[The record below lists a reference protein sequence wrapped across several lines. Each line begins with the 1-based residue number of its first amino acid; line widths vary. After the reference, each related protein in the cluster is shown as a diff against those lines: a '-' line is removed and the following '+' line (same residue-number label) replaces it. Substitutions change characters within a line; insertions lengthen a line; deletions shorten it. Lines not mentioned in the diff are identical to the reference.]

1 MKPKKK
7 QVDNLILYG
16 ISLILIIYLT
26 FHAAVCYEEVK
37 NSSPWLMPFLQA
49 LGNQI
54 EERPFQFQ
62 MNQYT
67 NKFLV
72 WSCFGWFLTVAAIE
86 NSRKNYIHGKEFG
99 TSRWATKKEIQDLF
113 SETILAK
120 ELRKAKKL
128 KHFWGRFIIARKIK
142 KDHKKVKTIVVKQR
156 LHFLKDE
163 LSKGVIKKE
172 EYENQK
178 AQICIDEEKQMRAAM
193 EQEWKPFFW
202 KREMKEETAKISAEQ
217 KRKVKKLYTH
227 KIREFGKVHY
237 KEEVERLNNRLKNA
251 DIILSKTEKVCVYNW
266 EINMNMMLL
275 GGSGAGKTRSYMLV
289 NILQLASA
297 GTNGKGGLSMAVT
310 DPKGE
315 ILEKVG
321 YYLEHVQHY
330 KIRVLNLDNMEES
343 DRLNPFHY
351 IHPDRPGYEEN
362 ILNLVETIIINTES
376 DEAKQRTGDPF
387 WDKAEKM
394 FLQSMFFFVSD
405 GFCEEERNTD
415 TLLKLISMLHLE
427 EENDEKNSELDY
439 FVDIFAK
446 KFGEEHIGVQIF
458 REFRSKAT
466 GKMAQ
471 NIVMSVLVRLTP
483 FRTPAVRRIL
493 EKDDMEL
500 DRIGEEKMAVF
511 VIVPPTNSTY
521 NFIAGILFT
530 LLFQEIQYCATQIH
544 KHDGQKLPVRCQFF
558 LDEHANTCKIPNI
571 QKITAYGRSFGI
583 GITFGIQSLE
593 QLKHMYKDSWGTLMD
608 NCSTL
613 LFLGSIS
620 HLDTLKYIS
629 ELLAKATYDKKTTGR
644 TRGRQG
650 SSSRNEDVV
659 GRELMDVSDLRK
671 LEKKDCII
679 IISGRNPFYSE
690 KFDYKSHPVYVF
702 TSDANKAY
710 SYYYIPVDKK
720 SPHGEEKKGKESLS
734 EQTVVKDDSIKITLS
749 DNELIEVS
757 RQIHSYSPL
766 MDSELFADSVDQKSF
781 YSFIEKERKREEED
795 EERTRKII
803 KASKETIQ
811 FIDDQKNE
819 NIISIDQDEVIEKAL
834 EKLKKIEEECGP
846 VSDQEFDAE
855 YETYDMEWEE
865 EADDDFFNKLQQ
877 L

>member
-1 MKPKKK
+1 MKPQKK
-7 QVDNLILYG
+7 QIDNLILYG
-16 ISLILIIYLT
+16 ISLILIVYLT
-26 FHAAVCYEEVK
+26 LHSAICYAEVED
-37 NSSPWLMPFLQA
+37 SSPWLMPFLQA
-49 LGNQI
+49 LGKRI
-54 EERPFQFQ
+54 DARPFQFQ
-62 MNQYT
+62 INQYT
-67 NKFLV
+67 SKFLA
-72 WSCFGWFLTVAAIE
+72 WSCFGWFLIVAAIE

-99 TSRWATKKEIQDLF
+99 TSRWGTKKEIQDLF
-113 SETILAK
+113 SDTILSK

-128 KHFWGRFIIARKIK
+128 KYFFGRFLIARQIQRN
-142 KDHKKVKTIVVKQR
+142 HKKVKTIVVQQR
-156 LHFLKDE
+156 LLPLKDG
-163 LSKGVIKKE
+163 LKKGTIKKK
-172 EYENQK
+172 EYEKQK
-178 AQICIDEEKQMRAAM
+178 KQICIDEEKQMRAAI
-193 EQEWKPFFW
+193 EQEWEPFLW
-202 KREMKEETAKISAEQ
+202 QREMRKKTEKIPAGQ
-217 KRKVKKLYTH
+217 KRKVKKIYTR
-227 KIREFGKVHY
+227 KMREFGKEHY
-237 KEEVERLNNRLKNA
+237 KEQVKRLNNRLKNS
-251 DIILSKTEKVCVYNW
+251 DIILSKTEKVCVYNL
-266 EINMNMMLL
+266 EINMNMILL
-275 GGSGAGKTRSYMLV
+275 GGSGAGKTRGYILS

-297 GTNGKGGLSMAVT
+297 GNGKGGLSFAIT

-321 YYLEHVQHY
+321 YYLEYIQHY
-330 KIRVLNLDNMEES
+330 KIRVLNLDDMEES

-351 IHPDRPGYEEN
+351 IHPERPGYEEN
-362 ILNLVETIIINTES
+362 ILSLVETIIINTES
-376 DEAKQRTGDPF
+376 DEAKARTGDPF
-387 WDKAEKM
+387 WDKAERM
-394 FLQSMFFFVSD
+394 FLQSLFFFVSD
-405 GFCEEERNTD
+405 GFCEEERNTE

-427 EENDEKNSELDY
+427 EENDEKNSQLDY

-446 KFGEEHIGVQIF
+446 KFGEDHMGVQIF
-458 REFRSKAT
+458 REFRNKAT

-471 NIVMSVLVRLTP
+471 SIVMSALVRLTP

-500 DRIGEEKMAVF
+500 ERIGEEKMAVF

-571 QKITAYGRSFGI
+571 QKITAYGRSFGL

-593 QLKHMYKDSWGTLMD
+593 QLKNMYKESWGTLMD

-620 HLDTLKYIS
+620 HLDTLKYMS

-690 KFDYKSHPVYVF
+690 KFDYTSHPAYVF

-710 SYYYIPVDKK
+710 SYYYTPESKK
-720 SPHGEEKKGKESLS
+720 SPHGEESTEVVDQTA
-734 EQTVVKDDSIKITLS
+734 QTVIEDDSIKITLS
-749 DNELIEVS
+749 DNDLVEIS
-757 RQIHSYSPL
+757 KQIQSYYPL
-766 MDSELFADSVDQKSF
+766 MDSDLFMDSAEQESF
-781 YSFIEKERKREEED
+781 YNFIKEEEERKEED
-795 EERTRKII
+795 VKRTHKII
-803 KASKETIQ
+803 KVSKETIQ
-811 FIDDQKNE
+811 FIHDQKKE
-819 NIISIDQDEVIEKAL
+819 NTITIEQDEDLEKAL
-834 EKLKKIEEECGP
+834 ERLQKIEPEVGP
-846 VSDQEFDAE
+846 ISDRELDAK
-855 YETYDMEWEE
+855 YETYEPEWEE
-865 EADDDFFNKLQQ
+865 EADDDFFAKLQQ

>member
-7 QVDNLILYG
+7 QIDNLILYG
-16 ISLILIIYLT
+16 ISFLLIVYLT
-26 FHAAVCYEEVK
+26 LHSAICYSEVK
-37 NSSPWLMPFLQA
+37 DNSPWLMPFLQA
-49 LGNQI
+49 LGDRI
-54 EERPFQFQ
+54 DASPFRFQ
-62 MNQYT
+62 TNQYT
-67 NKFLV
+67 SKFLA
-72 WSCFGWFLTVAAIE
+72 WSCFGWFLIVTAIE
-86 NSRKNYIHGKEFG
+86 NGRKNYIHGKEFG
-99 TSRWATKKEIQDLF
+99 TSRWGTRKEIQDLF
-113 SETILAK
+113 SDTILLK

-128 KHFWGRFIIARKIK
+128 KHFWGRFLIAKQIQRY
-142 KDHKKVKTIVVKQR
+142 HKKVKTIVVQQQ
-156 LHFLKDE
+156 LLPLKDE
-163 LSKGVIKKE
+163 LKKGIIKKK
-172 EYENQK
+172 EYEKQK
-178 AQICIDEEKQMRAAM
+178 KQICIEEEKQMRNTM
-193 EQEWKPFFW
+193 ELEWEPFLW
-202 KREMKEETAKISAEQ
+202 KREMKNETENMSANQ
-217 KRKVKKLYTH
+217 KRKVKKMYTR
-227 KIREFGKVHY
+227 KIREFGKKHY
-237 KEEVERLNNRLKNA
+237 KEQVEQLNNKLKNA
-251 DIILSKTEKVCVYNW
+251 DIILSKTEKICVYSL
-266 EINMNMMLL
+266 EINMNMILL
-275 GGSGAGKTRSYMLV
+275 GGSGAGKTRGYFLS

-297 GTNGKGGLSMAVT
+297 GNGKGGLSFAIT

-315 ILEKVG
+315 ILEKTG
-321 YYLEHVQHY
+321 YYLEHIQHY

-343 DRLNPFHY
+343 DGLNPFHY
-351 IHPDRPGYEEN
+351 IHPERPGYEEN

-376 DEAKQRTGDPF
+376 DEAKNRTGDPF

-405 GFCEEERNTD
+405 GFCEEERNTE
-415 TLLKLISMLHLE
+415 TLLKLIAMLHLE
-427 EENDEKNSELDY
+427 EEDDEKNSQLDY
-439 FVDIFAK
+439 FVDIFAR
-446 KFGEEHIGVQIF
+446 KFGEDHIGVQIF
-458 REFRSKAT
+458 REFRNKAT

-471 NIVMSVLVRLTP
+471 SIVMSALVRLTP

-500 DRIGEEKMAVF
+500 EQIGEEKMAVF

-571 QKITAYGRSFGI
+571 QKITAYGRSFGL

-593 QLKHMYKDSWGTLMD
+593 QLKNMYKESWGTLMD

-620 HLDTLKYIS
+620 HLDTLKYMS

-679 IISGRNPFYSE
+679 VISGRNPFYSE
-690 KFDYKSHPVYVF
+690 KFDYTSHPAYVF

-710 SYYYIPVDKK
+710 SYYYIPEREK
-720 SPHGEEKKGKESLS
+720 SPHGEEKME
-734 EQTVVKDDSIKITLS
+734 VKDQAAQTEIEYDSIKITMPNNDLVEIS
-749 DNELIEVS
+749 K
-757 RQIHSYSPL
+757 QIQSYYPL
-766 MDSELFADSVDQKSF
+766 MDSDLFIDSTEQESF
-781 YSFIEKERKREEED
+781 FNFIKEEE
-795 EERTRKII
+795 EEEKRTHKII
-803 KASKETIQ
+803 KASKETLQ
-811 FIDDQKNE
+811 FIDDQKKKNAITIE
-819 NIISIDQDEVIEKAL
+819 PDEDL
-834 EKLKKIEEECGP
+834 EKVVEQLQKVETGIRP
-846 VSDQEFDAE
+846 ISDQELDAE
-855 YETYDMEWEE
+855 YETFDLEWEE
-865 EADDDFFNKLQQ
+865 EADEEFLARLQQ